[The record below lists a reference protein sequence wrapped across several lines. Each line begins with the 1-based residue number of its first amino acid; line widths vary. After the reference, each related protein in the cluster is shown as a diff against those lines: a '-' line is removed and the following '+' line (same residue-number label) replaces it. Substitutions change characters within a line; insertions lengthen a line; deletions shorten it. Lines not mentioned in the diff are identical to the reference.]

1 MQIITGEKKKYRYF
15 IAPERGAWNTG
26 AFLFCFRENI
36 VFRFFYSFYNKKEI
50 NDVADPY
57 DGE

>member
-26 AFLFCFRENI
+26 AFLYI
-36 VFRFFYSFYNKKEI
+36 VQVKIKSKCPLS
-50 NDVADPY
+50 VLADG
-57 DGE
+57 D

>member
-26 AFLFCFRENI
+26 AFFILFPEKYRL
-36 VFRFFYSFYNKKEI
+36 
-50 NDVADPY
+50 PY
-57 DGE
+57 LL